1 MPGTL
6 PYAYMDA
13 CREVSWSAE
22 CTTCQKTVASRAQAQ
37 PHIAEQHTV
46 IATCDQTPVR
56 VLSYWGKSDI
66 ASKLVHRES
75 NLMFTLSSDKDQRNK
90 LGFAFAHFKRT
101 FRHRVLDKLFS
112 KPTMF

>member
-1 MPGTL
+1 MNILVGVVDDGNRVVQPIPMPGTL

-56 VLSYWGKSDI
+56 DRIKPCLS
-66 ASKLVHRES
+66 R
-75 NLMFTLSSDKDQRNK
+75 
-90 LGFAFAHFKRT
+90 
-101 FRHRVLDKLFS
+101 
-112 KPTMF
+112 